1 MVILVTVG
9 VDSSNEPAIN
19 PEEIDLEAKKC
30 VISDEELPVEQCVNI
45 VADTEDAMITSVT
58 TEAEN
63 GDNTGKL
70 FYQYIVLPQILKKWI
85 GHGYAYHKS
94 VLFCGGV

>member
-19 PEEIDLEAKKC
+19 TEEIDLEAKKC
-30 VISDEELPVEQCVNI
+30 VIKDEELPVEQCADNI
-45 VADTEDAMITSVT
+45 ADAKDAMITSVT

-70 FYQYIVLPQILKKWI
+70 FYQYIVLIPQILKKWI
-85 GHGYAYHKS
+85 GHGYAYLK
-94 VLFCGGV
+94 